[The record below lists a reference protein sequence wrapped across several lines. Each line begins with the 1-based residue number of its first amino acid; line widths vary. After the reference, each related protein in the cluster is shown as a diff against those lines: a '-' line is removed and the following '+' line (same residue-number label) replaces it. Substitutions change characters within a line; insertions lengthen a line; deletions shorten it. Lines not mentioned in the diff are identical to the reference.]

1 MDRGYARAVC
11 IEYIHI
17 KFRFALGPVIYDHLN
32 PRDFG
37 LGNFE
42 SRPHLGPSG
51 FKKLNRSGLV
61 PNNIVWSQTVHE
73 NGHKKRIAH
82 HIEGSAKLRADD
94 IAIEAIKLHLNLD
107 KFKPWAMIAHGNA
120 GPNKGG
126 IKIQRF

>member
-73 NGHKKRIAH
+73 NGH
-82 HIEGSAKLRADD
+82 
-94 IAIEAIKLHLNLD
+94 NLD